1 MSEDKKGKGKTK
13 PPECRI
19 CRTKRGVISKYS
31 LKICRR
37 CFKEIAEDMG
47 FRKFG

>member
-1 MSEDKKGKGKTK
+1 MTEKETGKKK
-13 PPECRI
+13 PSECRI
-19 CRTKRGVISKYS
+19 CKTKRGVISKYG

-37 CFKEIAEDMG
+37 CFKEIAIDLG